1 MAVVYRHI
9 RLDKNEPFYIGI
21 GNSKH
26 RAGKKDGRNSIWHN
40 IVAKTLY
47 RVDIIMDNL
56 TWDEA
61 CEKEKEFIQLYG
73 RIKDGGI
80 LANITFGGQGVV
92 GFQPS
97 EKTKE
102 KARQTMIANL
112 NNPEYMEKVKRSAS
126 INGKLQA
133 QHPENRK
140 KLMEAS
146 NKARRKK
153 VYSLQNGELKLWD
166 SLAEASRHFGFAV
179 CDIGRCCKLG
189 YKRKGIQFSYDG
201 NFIINLNCKNKLY

>member
-26 RAGKKDGRNSIWHN
+26 RAGKKDSRNAIWHN
-40 IVAKTLY
+40 IVAKTQY
-47 RVDIIMDNL
+47 RVDIVMEDL

-61 CEKEKEFIQLYG
+61 CEKEKEFIALYG

-80 LANITFGGQGVV
+80 LANITFGGEGVV
-92 GFQPS
+92 GLKQS
-97 EKTKE
+97 NEAKE
-102 KARQTMIANL
+102 RARLIMTANV
-112 NNPEYMEKVKRSAS
+112 NNPEYMDKVKRSAS
-126 INGKLQA
+126 INGKKQA
-133 QHPENRK
+133 QHKENRK
-140 KLMEAS
+140 KLMDAS

-153 VYSLQNGELKLWD
+153 VYSLQNGDLKLWD
-166 SLAEASRHFGFAV
+166 SLSDAGKHFGFGAS
-179 CDIGRCCKLG
+179 DIGRCCKFG

-201 NFIINLNCKNKLY
+201 NFIINLNCKNKS